1 MIIQRKTNFNGLT
14 DGTFCLST
22 CFQIYRSVHAWMHV
36 WLHQIL
42 AAHFANA
49 LQMHI
54 SYKYLFHTPNP
65 ILSNIPPQNITLIL
79 ASGLWELPQN
89 LDGTTTDAERHNQAA
104 AAELSLPPLANT
116 MQMSCAEHD
125 PGCPEASTPVRCLV
139 CQQENDCREKRFL
152 TRTRPSLLSS
162 ARGIVGQEAEE
173 TRRWEKEQEGWEG
186 KQGKRE
192 VWRGQ
197 NDFASFNKTISHN
210 STLKLEAIESI
221 WAKRV

>member
-1 MIIQRKTNFNGLT
+1 MLSDLQICACMNARLIASDSGC
-14 DGTFCLST
+14 TFCKCL
-22 CFQIYRSVHAWMHV
+22 
-36 WLHQIL
+36 
-42 AAHFANA
+42 ANA
-49 LQMHI
+49 YFLQI
-54 SYKYLFHTPNP
+54 SVSYSKS

-173 TRRWEKEQEGWEG
+173 TRRWEKEQEG
-186 KQGKRE
+186 
-192 VWRGQ
+192 
-197 NDFASFNKTISHN
+197 
-210 STLKLEAIESI
+210 
-221 WAKRV
+221 